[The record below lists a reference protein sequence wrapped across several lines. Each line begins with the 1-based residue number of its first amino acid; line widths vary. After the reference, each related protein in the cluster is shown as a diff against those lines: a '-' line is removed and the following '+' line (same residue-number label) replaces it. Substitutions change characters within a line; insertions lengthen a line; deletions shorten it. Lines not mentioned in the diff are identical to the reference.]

1 MRSRGS
7 IVVLL
12 TLSVLACTH
21 NSPPGP
27 DGYRAQVITEDEVVA
42 SKAANAY
49 DVIKKVRAN
58 FFSYRGRTTLIGTSS
73 PDPTVYVDE
82 QPFGPIS
89 SLRTIPAD
97 EITEIRLYRAWE
109 ATTKYGMG
117 NMGGVILI
125 TTRK

>member
-1 MRSRGS
+1 MRSRSLIG
-7 IVVLL
+7 VLL
-12 TLSVLACTH
+12 SVASFACTH
-21 NSPPGP
+21 NSPPDQ

-89 SLRTIPAD
+89 SLRTIPSD
-97 EITEIRLYRAWE
+97 QITEIRLYRSWE

-117 NMGGVILI
+117 NMGGVILV

>member
-1 MRSRGS
+1 MRGRRFVG
-7 IVVLL
+7 VLL
-12 TLSVLACTH
+12 SLSSFACTH
-21 NSPPGP
+21 NSPPDR

-117 NMGGVILI
+117 NMGGVILV